1 MARDELRTWSWRRW
15 GCVGILTLI
24 GLLAVWSVALVSVA
38 FVRGRSEQV
47 TLHESSRELPGMTI
61 PGSPAGGDPSGDA
74 ATVDTDGRV
83 ILDFVVGE
91 LEVLRGELGQ
101 TAKIEAHFDSH
112 SYELTE
118 KLETSGSRWTYR
130 VTFEETSWFK
140 DGGLRALLGGHYPT
154 IRLWLP
160 PDVPIAL
167 EGTFRM
173 GGFHLE
179 LGGLWL
185 TDIDLTLDQGAL
197 TVDFD
202 TPLAAPVDRVS
213 IHSTRGG
220 LFVNRL
226 GNTSPRLL
234 EIDHATG
241 ALSLDLRGRW
251 SRDSE
256 VHISSTMSRA
266 KVWLPVGP
274 RIVGWP
280 PGASF
285 AKPTDSDV
293 PPPTISMSVS
303 ELACA
308 LDLAEER

>member
-1 MARDELRTWSWRRW
+1 MARDKIRTWGWRRW

-24 GLLAVWSVALVSVA
+24 GLLAVWSVALVSAA
-38 FVRGRSEQV
+38 FMRGRSEQV
-47 TLHESSRELPGMTI
+47 TLHESSRELPGARI
-61 PGSPAGGDPSGDA
+61 PSSPAGGDPSDA
-74 ATVDTDGRV
+74 AVTVDADGRV
-83 ILDFVVGE
+83 ILDLVVGE
-91 LEVLRGELGQ
+91 FEVLRGELGE
-101 TAKIEAHFDSH
+101 TARIEAHFDSR

-118 KLETSGSRWTYR
+118 KFETAGSGWTYR

-140 DGGLRALLGGHYPT
+140 DSGLRALLGGHYPT

-167 EGTFRM
+167 EGTFRK
-173 GGFHLE
+173 GDSHLE
-179 LGGLWL
+179 LGDLWL

-241 ALSLDLRGRW
+241 ALSLDLRGSW

-256 VHISSTMSRA
+256 VHISSSMSRA

-274 RIVGWP
+274 RIVGWK

-293 PPPTISMSVS
+293 PPTTISISVV
-303 ELACA
+303 EFACA
-308 LDLAEER
+308 LDLAE